1 MMSILYSVIGV
12 LLLLAV
18 LALYTQTTLFAK
30 PTGTYQTRIAYK
42 DEKQTVVYTGV
53 FIPLKI
59 YTVITSDD
67 VEIKVERNQYNRI
80 KIGDTVTVTSYSNGL
95 HKLEV

>member
-1 MMSILYSVIGV
+1 MSILYSVIGV

-30 PTGTYQTRIAYK
+30 PTGTYQTRITHK

-59 YTVITSDD
+59 YSVTTSEDRD
-67 VEIKVERNQYNRI
+67 IKVERSQYNRI
-80 KIGDTVTVTSYSNGL
+80 KIGDTVTVTCYSNGL
-95 HKLEV
+95 HILEV

>member
-1 MMSILYSVIGV
+1 MSILYSVIGV
-12 LLLLAV
+12 LLLLAL

-30 PTGTYQTRIAYK
+30 PTRTYQTRIAHK

-53 FIPLKI
+53 FVPLKI
-59 YTVITSDD
+59 YSITTSENQ
-67 VEIKVERNQYNRI
+67 EIKVERNQYNRI
-80 KIGDTVTVTSYSNGL
+80 KIGDIVTVTSYSNGL